1 MGAKTPKAQAAPPE
15 PETVKRTETEVSQ
28 ARNSAKNAAAKRYGV
43 SGTDVT
49 KGSVTAETAETKK
62 KTLGGE

>member
-15 PETVKRTETEVSQ
+15 PETVKRTETEVAQ

>member
-15 PETVKRTETEVSQ
+15 PETVKRTETEVAQ

-43 SGTDVT
+43 SGTDIT